1 MRTFGILFL
10 VLLCS
15 FSSRAAEERK
25 IVEQANE
32 AYAAKKYDKAIQRYQ
47 QLLEQSGP
55 SEVVFYNL
63 GNSYYRKGELGK
75 AVLFYE
81 KALLLDP
88 DDEDILH
95 NLKVAKASS
104 KDELEELPEFF
115 LSRWWNNLRLLMSTT
130 AWSILG
136 LILLWLGIGG
146 IILWLMGN
154 SRQQKKQGFIAGI
167 SFLVLSVLPFSL
179 VLSGANLER
188 DSGYAVIM
196 SVEIKLRSAPDSESK
211 EILRLHEGTKVAV
224 LDQIGDW
231 HKVKLSNG
239 EQGWL
244 PNTSIEKI

>member
-1 MRTFGILFL
+1 MRTYGILFL
-10 VLLCS
+10 ILLYA
-15 FSSRAAEERK
+15 FSGRAAEDSK
-25 IVEQANE
+25 ILEQANE
-32 AYAAKKYDKAIQRYQ
+32 AYAAKDYDKAIQRYQ

-63 GNSYYRKGELGK
+63 GNSYYRRGELGE

-81 KALLLDP
+81 KALLLAP
-88 DDEDILH
+88 GDEDILH
-95 NLKVAKASS
+95 NLNVAKARS
-104 KDELEELPEFF
+104 KDDLEELPEFF
-115 LSRWWNNLRLLMSTT
+115 LSRWWNNLRLFLSTT

-136 LILLWLGIGG
+136 LLLLWLGIGG
-146 IILWLMGN
+146 LILWLIGN
-154 SRQQKKQGFIAGI
+154 SRQRKKQGFILG
-167 SFLVLSVLPFSL
+167 LSLLILSILPFSL
-179 VLSGANLER
+179 AFSSASLEK

-196 SVEIKLRSAPDSESK
+196 ATEIELRSAPDIDSK